1 MGPIHLEQPHLESPD
16 QFVTVLLNGEPRQV
30 ASGTAVA
37 RLLAELGLAAGHV
50 AVEVNLQLVPRAQ
63 HARQSLAEGD
73 RIEIVT
79 LVGGG

>member
-1 MGPIHLEQPHLESPD
+1 
-16 QFVTVLLNGEPRQV
+16 
-30 ASGTAVA
+30 VA